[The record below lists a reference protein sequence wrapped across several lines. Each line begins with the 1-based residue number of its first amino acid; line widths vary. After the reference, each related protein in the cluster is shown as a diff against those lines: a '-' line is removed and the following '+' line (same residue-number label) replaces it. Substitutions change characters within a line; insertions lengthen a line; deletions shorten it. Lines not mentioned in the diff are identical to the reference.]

1 MLREGYKYGSGR
13 SLSSPRVTHGAG
25 GFVTDY
31 WKFMKIT
38 LALIEQGK
46 SERGGWTRAQVELLG
61 GAWPLKEGW
70 QHKVVGREITV
81 REYDRF
87 LSLTGQLA
95 PRNNPRKER
104 RSVVK
109 SDLPIPPGFPVKV
122 ETVLASA
129 WLFISR
135 LTDPG
140 ILKKT
145 GELLLYM
152 ARKTLERADRHQ

>member
-13 SLSSPRVTHGAG
+13 SLSTLSVTQGAG
-25 GFVTDY
+25 GFVTGY
-31 WKFMKIT
+31 WNCMKIT

-61 GAWPLKEGW
+61 GTWPLKDGW
-70 QHKVVGREITV
+70 QHRLVGREITV
-81 REYDRF
+81 REFDRF
-87 LSLTGQLA
+87 LSLTGEYV
-95 PRNNPRKER
+95 PRKNPRKER

-129 WLFISR
+129 WLFITR
-135 LTDPG
+135 LNDPG

-152 ARKTLERADRHQ
+152 ARKTLERAERH